1 MNPEISVIIPV
12 YNRARLIGDTIQ
24 SLLAQTIPPLEIIVV
39 DDGSTDETA
48 DVAERF
54 GAPVKVLRKRR
65 SGPSAARNLGFA
77 ESRGQYIHF
86 FDSDDI
92 AVPNK
97 HAIQYKQLTET
108 EADIACGPWVKG
120 RIEGKCF
127 AAVNG
132 VYQQRG
138 LPRKNLIRALL
149 TDWSIVPQ
157 ACLFKRSAVEK
168 VGGFP
173 EDLKTLEDQL
183 FFLKCLLSS
192 CRVVHTPG
200 TLTLYRDNNT
210 DKLSEGSDRKIERC
224 RDWVLF
230 QMKAEAACEH
240 FGFKPSNWF
249 GFRARAWS
257 VRRCVDHLGVHLE
270 DELKLYLNCFRQDGD
285 WAFRGYDFITR
296 RWSSLQ
302 QRALGRRGSGSY
314 RMGTLDSGQCK
325 EIGKAGY
332 EVKK

>member
-1 MNPEISVIIPV
+1 MRPEISVIIPA
-12 YNRARLIGDTIQ
+12 YNRARLIGDTIR
-24 SLLAQTIPPLEIIVV
+24 SLLAQTIPPVEIIVV
-39 DDGSTDETA
+39 DDGSTDGTA
-48 DVAERF
+48 DVAECF
-54 GAPVKVLRKRR
+54 GASVKVLRKRR

-77 ESRGQYIHF
+77 ESRGHYIHF

-108 EADIACGPWVKG
+108 GADIACGPWVKG
-120 RIEGKCF
+120 RIEGRRF
-127 AAVNG
+127 SAVNG

-138 LPRKNLIRALL
+138 LPKKNLTRALL

-157 ACLFKRSAVEK
+157 ACLFKRSVVEK

-183 FFLKCLLSS
+183 FFLKCLLNNS
-192 CRVVHTPG
+192 RVVHTPG

-210 DKLSEGSDRKIERC
+210 DKLSEGPERKIERC

-230 QMKAEAACEH
+230 QMKAEAACDH
-240 FGFKPSNWF
+240 FGFKPSDWF

-270 DELKLYLNCFRQDGD
+270 DELKLYLDCFRQDGD
-285 WAFRGYDFITR
+285 WVFRGYDFIAR

-314 RMGTLDSGQCK
+314 RMGTLDRDQCE

-332 EVKK
+332 ELKK